1 MEIPG
6 HVDFTSE
13 QIEILIERIEKKCLT
28 EEDYPVLASLVRA
41 LVWLNISLQEKK
53 ITIQRLRKIFG
64 IKTESA
70 KKLLKLVG
78 EPNESE
84 TSSEE
89 DNSFDETGEGQQSD
103 AEKTTKGHGH
113 RSASEYPNARI
124 VHIAHETL
132 KKGDICPDCSSGRLS
147 QLPAGSV
154 IRIVGTPFLQIDLY
168 KPERLR
174 CSVCGKTFTARLPN
188 EVALEPRADNSAK
201 AIVCLMK
208 YKAGVPFYRQAQMQE
223 AVGSPVSASELWSM
237 TKEVSEIV
245 EPIHGCLCAQ
255 AANGELIHV
264 DDTTNRVLS
273 ILLEQKENEAR
284 KDKDVRKGIHTTAI
298 LSKVG
303 EQQIALYFTGRK
315 HAGEN
320 LEDLLK
326 GRSDGLPTPIQECDA
341 LSRNRPKHA
350 ETDLANCL
358 SHARRNFY
366 ELVDFWPKPV
376 MKIIG
381 HFKTIFMNDRSAPVS
396 PEERLA
402 WHQKHSSDLMDEIK
416 RYSNELID
424 NKEIEPNSSFG
435 KATRYLNNNWEG
447 LTCFLRLPG
456 VPLTNNACERLIKRA
471 VLNRKNAY
479 FFLTEA
485 GAEIGDILLS
495 IIETCTLNNVNSWDY
510 LLAIQKYKDSVARNP
525 SLWLPWNYQEQI
537 QEQPPP

>member
-6 HVDFTSE
+6 RVDFTSE
-13 QIEILIERIEKKCLT
+13 QIEMLIERIEKSGLAK
-28 EEDYPVLASLVRA
+28 EDCSVITSLLRA
-41 LVWLNISLQEKK
+41 IVWLNLSLQEKK
-53 ITIQRLRKIFG
+53 ITVQRLRKIFG

-78 EPNESE
+78 EPNDYE
-84 TSSEE
+84 TSEKDGS
-89 DNSFDETGEGQQSD
+89 SDETEEGQQSD
-103 AEKTTKGHGH
+103 AEKTAKGHGH

-124 VHIAHETL
+124 IDIAHETL

-188 EVALEPRADNSAK
+188 EIALEPRADNSAR

-237 TKEVSEIV
+237 TKEVSVIV

-264 DDTTNRVLS
+264 DDTTNQVLS

-298 LSKVG
+298 LSNVG

-341 LSRNRPKHA
+341 LSRNKPKHA

-402 WHQKHSSDLMDEIK
+402 WHQKHSSDLMAEIK

-435 KATRYLNNNWEG
+435 RATRYLNNNWEG

-510 LLAIQKYKDSVARNP
+510 LLAVQKYKDSAARKP
-525 SLWLPWNYQEQI
+525 FLWLPWNYQEQI
-537 QEQPPP
+537 QEQPPT